1 MDLSFLAQIPVFL
14 VVAALYSSVGHG
26 GATGYLAAMSIYSWP
41 QAVMSSTALVL
52 NCVTAGISCYA
63 FARKGFLPIKLALPF
78 IIASVPAAYVGSQL
92 PVSERMFSVLLGSGL
107 VAAAIRLA
115 WVPSDKSFGELQPV
129 NTSIA
134 AISGALL
141 GLFSG
146 AIGIGGGV
154 FLSPLLIF
162 MRWADPKQT
171 AAISALFILANS
183 ISGIVGRLNSNKFAL
198 DNVAP
203 FLVAAVSGALLGSW
217 AGCSKFSGLTLRR
230 MLSAVLLVAVAKII
244 LQEIR

>member
-1 MDLSFLAQIPVFL
+1 MDLSFLAQIPIFL

-41 QAVMSSTALVL
+41 QTIMSSTALVL
-52 NCVTAGISCYA
+52 NCVTAGISTFA
-63 FARKGFLPIKLALPF
+63 FARKGFLPFKLALPF
-78 IIASVPAAYVGSQL
+78 IVASVPAAYVGSQI
-92 PVSERMFSVLLGSGL
+92 PISERMFSILLGIGL
-107 VAAAIRLA
+107 SAAAIRLA
-115 WVPSDKSFGELQPV
+115 WIPSEKKEEELKPI
-129 NTSIA
+129 NTPIA

-183 ISGIVGRLNSNKFAL
+183 VSGIVGRVNSNKFVL
-198 DNVAP
+198 DDVAP
-203 FLVAAVSGALLGSW
+203 FLVAATVGALLGSW
-217 AGCSKFSGLTLRR
+217 AGCSKFSGVTLRR
-230 MLSAVLLVAVAKII
+230 VLSAVLLVAVAKMMI
-244 LQEIR
+244 QEVR